1 MTSSE
6 RPILHHY
13 EASPW
18 AEVVRLAL
26 GMKGLSWGSVIIPSI
41 CPKPDLVALTGGY
54 VRTPVLQI
62 GADIYCDTLAILQA
76 LEAHW
81 PTPTLYPAPLGAG
94 HRELAKE
101 AGGAT
106 FVAAVA
112 VALGD
117 LPMEGM
123 ETFWED
129 RERRFGLKRDQFL
142 AMAPPFRSAFAAHL
156 ARLEAMLADGRPYL
170 GGDAPGHGDLAHM
183 MLIWFAA
190 RGSPFETVSEALAPW
205 ARRVAALGHG
215 QPEPMTAADAI
226 EVARGAT
233 PTLSG
238 GARRVKVT
246 QEGTADPPVEG
257 WLAAESAEGFV
268 VTRTDPRAGEVAV
281 HFPREGQIL
290 SAA

>member
-1 MTSSE
+1 MTSAG

-62 GADIYCDTLAILQA
+62 GADIYCDTLAILAA

-81 PTPTLYPAPLGAG
+81 PTPTLYPEPLGAG

-101 AGGAT
+101 AAGAT

-117 LPMEGM
+117 LPITGM

-142 AMAPPFRSAFAAHL
+142 AMAPPLRDAFAVHL
-156 ARLEAMLADGRPYL
+156 ARLKRMLADGRPFL

-190 RGSPFETVSEALAPW
+190 RGQPFETVSSALAPW

-215 QPEPMTAADAI
+215 RPQPMTAEEAI
-226 EVARGAT
+226 AVARAST
-233 PTLSG
+233 PSVSG
-238 GARRVKVT
+238 GDRRVRVR
-246 QEGTADPPVEG
+246 QEGTNDPAVEG
-257 WLAAESAEGFV
+257 LLVREDDLGF
-268 VTRTDPRAGEVAV
+268 TLIRCDPRAGHLAV
-281 HFPREGQIL
+281 HFPREGQVVERL
-290 SAA
+290 

>member
-1 MTSSE
+1 MTGSDQ
-6 RPILHHY
+6 PILHHY

-41 CPKPDLVALTGGY
+41 CPKPDLEALTGGY

-62 GADIYCDTLAILQA
+62 GADIYCDTLAILAA
-76 LEAHW
+76 LEARW
-81 PTPTLYPAPLGAG
+81 PAPTLYPEPLGAG

-123 ETFWED
+123 ESFWED
-129 RERRFGLKRDQFL
+129 RARRFGLERGQFL
-142 AMAPPFRSAFAAHL
+142 AMAPPLRSAFAAHL

-190 RGSPFETVSEALAPW
+190 RGSPFETVSGSLAPW

-215 QPEPMTAADAI
+215 RPEPMTAADAI
-226 EVARGAT
+226 AVARAAT
-233 PTLSG
+233 PTVTG
-238 GARRVKVT
+238 GQVRVSVR
-246 QEGTADPPVEG
+246 QEGTSDPAVEG
-257 WLAAESAEGFV
+257 WLAREDMNGL
-268 VTRTDPRAGEVAV
+268 TLIRHDPRAGDVAV
-281 HFPREGQIL
+281 HFPHEGQVVERL
-290 SAA
+290 